1 MNAQELLAKID
12 TENEQFYGPIK
23 LTKYGGSNMYM
34 NELEHR
40 RWSHPDYQKYMEIKW
55 IPNYVIP
62 EKTTQDGSN
71 KIQQTK

>member
-1 MNAQELLAKID
+1 MNAQELLIKID
-12 TENEQFYGPIK
+12 LDNEKTFGPIK
-23 LTKYGGSNMYM
+23 INKYGGSNMYM

-40 RWSHPDYQKYMEIKW
+40 RWMHPDYQKYMEIKW

-62 EKTTQDGSN
+62 NNTTQDGS